1 MLLRVSLRNINPQ
14 ADSLP
19 MKKALQSVFDFLLF
33 SNIFMSLCA
42 VAQALVTFHL
52 IGSKPVLPVL
62 GLLFTSTLGIYNFC
76 IIITRPKSPQTSPY
90 KRVRWFFAHYRLMV
104 TFTIVSLLSLVP
116 LFFLI
121 TIESKILLV
130 FLGILSFAYGLPLFA
145 VGEQKFGLRNIPGL
159 KPFLITLVWTMSCVL
174 FPILEAM
181 HFHAASVSM
190 RDTTILIAK
199 RFLFIG
205 ALTIPFDIR
214 DLFDDR
220 KMNLKTIP
228 VVWGE
233 KNAYLFCQVLL
244 AGYVVLLF
252 IFRNNGFSLDFFA
265 LTLTV
270 FLTGWLI
277 FKSAWKKDEYYYFF
291 FMDGVLILQ
300 YVVLLAVNLIFKG
313 H

>member
-1 MLLRVSLRNINPQ
+1 
-14 ADSLP
+14 
-19 MKKALQSVFDFLLF
+19 
-33 SNIFMSLCA
+33 MSLCA
-42 VAQALVTFHL
+42 VAQALLTFHL
-52 IGSKPVLPVL
+52 IGSKPLFPVL

-76 IIITRPKSPQTSPY
+76 ILVTKPVKPEKSPY

-116 LFFLI
+116 LFFII
-121 TIESKILLV
+121 TTESKILLI
-130 FLGILSFAYGLPLFA
+130 FLGVLSFGYGLPLFT

-174 FPILEAM
+174 FPVLESM
-181 HFHAASVSM
+181 HRHLTGVTM

-220 KMNLKTIP
+220 KMGLKTIP

-233 KNAYLFCQVLL
+233 KKAYLFCQVLL
-244 AGYVVLLF
+244 AGYIILLF
-252 IFRNNGFSLDFFA
+252 MFRQYGFNLDFFA

-270 FLTGWLI
+270 VLTGWLI
-277 FKSAWKKDEYYYFF
+277 FKSAWQKNEYYYFF
-291 FMDGVLILQ
+291 YMDGVLILQ
-300 YVVLLAVNLIFKG
+300 YALVVAFNAVKYIIR
-313 H
+313 